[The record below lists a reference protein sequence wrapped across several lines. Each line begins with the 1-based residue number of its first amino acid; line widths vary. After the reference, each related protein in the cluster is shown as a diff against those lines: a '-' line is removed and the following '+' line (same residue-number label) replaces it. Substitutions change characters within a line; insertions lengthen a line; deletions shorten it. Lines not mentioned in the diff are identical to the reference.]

1 MLAHLGTRTLAGA
14 VVVAGVVSLTF
25 LLMRLAPGDP
35 VARLL
40 GPTATPAQLAI
51 QRRVLGLDR
60 PLAAQYAIWL
70 GRFVRGDWG
79 RSIATGRPV
88 RALLGDAVPATLAL
102 VGTAL
107 GLTYL
112 GGDRVVSHY
121 GGGMSTAKAALQID
135 AKQLASNLGPKKIRV
150 NLISAGPYASRAAR
164 AIGCMFTLAK
174 QNSRIKRLYVYQ
186 FNGAPKGFSFDA
198 GIVNVDGTARPS
210 WTVVKQRKARACRK

>member
-1 MLAHLGTRTLAGA
+1 RGHRPPRHQRKRSSPHARSLAGPLGSREIRRMLAHLGTRTLAGA

-88 RALLGDAVPATLAL
+88 RALLADEVPATLAL
-102 VGTAL
+102 VRASL
-107 GLTYL
+107 VLTY
-112 GGDRVVSHY
+112 V
-121 GGGMSTAKAALQID
+121 
-135 AKQLASNLGPKKIRV
+135 P
-150 NLISAGPYASRAAR
+150 
-164 AIGCMFTLAK
+164 
-174 QNSRIKRLYVYQ
+174 
-186 FNGAPKGFSFDA
+186 
-198 GIVNVDGTARPS
+198 RPA
-210 WTVVKQRKARACRK
+210 V